1 MRMEKRYPLLLLLLC
16 FFTASAG
23 ATSSSTGNSN
33 GAGEW
38 RLSRHDAP
46 REIRVY
52 LRDVPGSSYN
62 SFYAIT
68 RVQTR
73 LSSVVAV
80 LADVPAMPEWIAR
93 LRAVKLIKR
102 EADRDVW
109 VHSIYRLPYPFL
121 EREAVLHSTLRQ
133 EKDGVVEI
141 TTRPE
146 KGFIPANPKRVRL
159 LNMSSTWRL
168 TPEKNGYVKIEMWGE
183 GDPGGYVPPVLF
195 NYNLPDEPAQTLK
208 FLRQMLKREK
218 YQKKT
223 LSYIREPGA

>member
-1 MRMEKRYPLLLLLLC
+1 MERRYPLLVLLLC

-23 ATSSSTGNSN
+23 AAANSSEQKNS
-33 GAGEW
+33 AGEW
-38 RLSRHDAP
+38 RLSRQDTT

-52 LRDVPGSSYN
+52 MRDVPGSSYN

-73 LSSVVAV
+73 LTSVVAV
-80 LADVPAMPEWIAR
+80 LADVPAMPEWITR

-133 EKDGVVEI
+133 DKDGVVEI
-141 TTRPE
+141 STRPE

-159 LNMSSTWRL
+159 LNMNSIWRL
-168 TPEKNGYVKIEMWGE
+168 TPEKNGFVKIEMWGE

-208 FLRQMLKREK
+208 HLRQMLTREK

-223 LSYIREPGA
+223 LGYIREPQ